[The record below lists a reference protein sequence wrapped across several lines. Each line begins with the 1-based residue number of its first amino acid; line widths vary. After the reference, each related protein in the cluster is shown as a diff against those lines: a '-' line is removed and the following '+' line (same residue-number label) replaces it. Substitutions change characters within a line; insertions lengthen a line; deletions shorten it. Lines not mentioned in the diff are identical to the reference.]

1 MTPNELGQTIRRRRK
16 ALHLTQQD
24 LADLVAV
31 NRRLISELERGT
43 GSTAM
48 RTVIAVCDALGLVL
62 TAEPAGRNAS

>member
-1 MTPNELGQTIRRRRK
+1 MTPTELGQTIRRRRK

-43 GSTAM
+43 GSTAV
-48 RTVIAVCDALGLVL
+48 RTVIAVCETLGLVL
-62 TAEPAGRNAS
+62 TAEPASRNAS